1 MKRDLFGVLG
11 AAAATLCMACGS
23 SFVNRGLHDQSRWLQ
38 AQVETEAS
46 PAGRGSE
53 SLTYNARFEVQVS
66 SANDHG
72 AVHDAALRSALPA
85 LSLYARVQGQ
95 RVEVGRSENAQV
107 LSLSYPLRLNRGDT
121 VELRL
126 TDRHNNYYRVQ
137 YGARD
142 VNDWARE
149 SVDEAPLAQFS
160 FVFEG
165 SGRYFFHQ
173 GYAIFFVDFRPL
185 R

>member
-1 MKRDLFGVLG
+1 M
-11 AAAATLCMACGS
+11 
-23 SFVNRGLHDQSRWLQ
+23 
-38 AQVETEAS
+38 
-46 PAGRGSE
+46 
-53 SLTYNARFEVQVS
+53 
-66 SANDHG
+66 
-72 AVHDAALRSALPA
+72 
-85 LSLYARVQGQ
+85 QGQ